1 MNRAMT
7 SLLMIGL
14 GAAATRLSRNN
25 NVQNFLGDM
34 TSKRNM
40 KKMRKQA
47 KRLFS

>member
-14 GAAATRLSRNN
+14 GAAASRMSKNN
-25 NVQNFLGDM
+25 EVQNFFGGM

-40 KKMRKQA
+40 KKMRKKAQ
-47 KRLFS
+47 RMFS

>member
-25 NVQNFLGDM
+25 DVQNFLGDI

-40 KKMRKQA
+40 RKMRRQA
-47 KRLFS
+47 RRLFS

>member
-7 SLLMIGL
+7 SLVMMGL

-34 TSKRNM
+34 MSKRNM
-40 KKMRKQA
+40 KRMRKKA
-47 KRLFS
+47 KRWFS

>member
-25 NVQNFLGDM
+25 DVQNLLGDL